1 MADSA
6 SGQSTNHLCSYDGLP
21 VVPNPLARIRALPDS
36 AYTFIQSDSGN
47 IFQLG
52 AVTAARTHVLPA
64 VSTAAGMRL
73 DIVVTVAPAGNT
85 VTFQGPAG
93 TMVGQVVTALSN
105 FDPAVPTWGTAGNAA
120 KRSVA
125 TGAAI
130 VAGSTLSLYCD
141 GTYWR
146 ALGLG
151 QGAVGAAVLTV
162 WAFA

>member
-1 MADSA
+1 MSA
-6 SGQSTNHLCSYDGLP
+6 SGNSVNPIASYSGLP
-21 VVPNPLARIRALPDS
+21 ENPNPLSRIKALPDS
-36 AYTFIQSDSGN
+36 AYTFTQADSGS
-47 IFQLG
+47 IFQLA
-52 AVTAARTHVLPA
+52 AVTAARTHTLPA
-64 VSTAAGMRL
+64 VAQSAGMRL
-73 DIVVTVAPAGNT
+73 DIVVTVAPGANT

-105 FDPAVPTWGTAGNAA
+105 ADPSVPTLGTAGNAA

-125 TGAAI
+125 TGANI

-151 QGAVGAAVLTV
+151 QCAVGAGVAAV

>member
-1 MADSA
+1 MGDSA
-6 SGQSTNHLCSYDGLP
+6 SGLSTNHLCSYDGLP
-21 VVPNPLARIRALPDS
+21 VVPNPLARVKVLPDS
-36 AYTFIQSDSGN
+36 AYTFLQSDSGN

-52 AVTAARTHVLPA
+52 AVTAARTHTLPA
-64 VSTAAGMRL
+64 VAQSAGMRL

-85 VTFQGPAG
+85 VTFQAPVG

-105 FDPAVPTWGTAGNAA
+105 ADPSVPTQGTAGNAA

-151 QGAVGAAVLTV
+151 QGAIGAAVATV